1 MLTLQLYIKSRER
14 ERLCFFQNPLENYWR
29 LFAWQPHSRPRWHSA
44 CCGKASLKGLI
55 HERIAWLPLWCC
67 TYIYFCG
74 GALAMPIASFRTK
87 LQLPLEQPIHTG
99 PQMELKN
106 AYFQA
111 IRSPLIDAQSKS
123 QRHLKNWFCY

>member
-1 MLTLQLYIKSRER
+1 
-14 ERLCFFQNPLENYWR
+14 
-29 LFAWQPHSRPRWHSA
+29 
-44 CCGKASLKGLI
+44 
-55 HERIAWLPLWCC
+55 
-67 TYIYFCG
+67 
-74 GALAMPIASFRTK
+74 MPIASFRTK

-123 QRHLKNWFCY
+123 QRHLKNWFCYYYTNLHRESSHSVDLHSAVLATVLQFAFI

>member
-1 MLTLQLYIKSRER
+1 MNALHDCRYGVV
-14 ERLCFFQNPLENYWR
+14 
-29 LFAWQPHSRPRWHSA
+29 H
-44 CCGKASLKGLI
+44 
-55 HERIAWLPLWCC
+55 

-99 PQMELKN
+99 LQMELKN

-123 QRHLKNWFCY
+123 QRRLKKLVFATSTYLLTFETSTPSGQWGYYFKLKDLIAPFCKKQQQALT